1 LIIKGRAS
9 EDLYFWELAYLH
21 AQIFE
26 FQHEELIVHSL
37 AGHGEGDQVA
47 DHVAIDSKSMFG

>member
-1 LIIKGRAS
+1 MIIKGRAS
-9 EDLYFWELAYLH
+9 EDLYFGELAYLH

-47 DHVAIDSKSMFG
+47 DHAAINS